1 MTNEQLATALTRAT
15 EVGRAHFG
23 TIGDIS
29 CDVEVGQSLTIG
41 DVCGCVNH
49 SSFTGRSRV
58 PTSCIDPLGPL
69 LQAPTILSTFS
80 SSECDYHVY

>member
-1 MTNEQLATALTRAT
+1 MTNEQLATALTRAA
-15 EVGRAHFG
+15 EVGRARFG

-29 CDVEVGQSLTIG
+29 CDVEVRRLLTVG
-41 DVCGCVNH
+41 GCVCVNH

-58 PTSCIDPLGPL
+58 PTSCINPLGPF

-80 SSECDYHVY
+80 SSECDYHVC